1 MAVGVA
7 LRDFCENTSVH
18 GLAFVVESKS
28 SILKR
33 LAWMTIFLM
42 CLSYA
47 IMQIKESIDGRLR
60 TVNDR
65 KYVSHFRPKPK
76 LKPEKHL
83 ALGRIPKP
91 KPNVQK
97 FVKMGGFCCS
107 LTFLM
112 SSVNIFFY
120 NFGNSFKLI
129 IEITFVFKCISVV

>member
-1 MAVGVA
+1 MAVGVT

-60 TVNDR
+60 NS
-65 KYVSHFRPKPK
+65 KAMKSSPLLGPFCGSEFWEFSL
-76 LKPEKHL
+76 LK
-83 ALGRIPKP
+83 I
-91 KPNVQK
+91 
-97 FVKMGGFCCS
+97 
-107 LTFLM
+107 
-112 SSVNIFFY
+112 
-120 NFGNSFKLI
+120 
-129 IEITFVFKCISVV
+129 

>member
-1 MAVGVA
+1 MVENQKFTITLIFQIHIMAVGVT

-60 TVNDR
+60 
-65 KYVSHFRPKPK
+65 K
-76 LKPEKHL
+76 
-83 ALGRIPKP
+83 
-91 KPNVQK
+91 
-97 FVKMGGFCCS
+97 
-107 LTFLM
+107 
-112 SSVNIFFY
+112 
-120 NFGNSFKLI
+120 
-129 IEITFVFKCISVV
+129 

>member
-60 TVNDR
+60 NTAL
-65 KYVSHFRPKPK
+65 HIP
-76 LKPEKHL
+76 LKCTEHL
-83 ALGRIPKP
+83 
-91 KPNVQK
+91 
-97 FVKMGGFCCS
+97 
-107 LTFLM
+107 
-112 SSVNIFFY
+112 
-120 NFGNSFKLI
+120 
-129 IEITFVFKCISVV
+129 

>member
-1 MAVGVA
+1 MEFTLKEIFLKLTGEFNDLIFFQVYTMAIGVT

-60 TVNDR
+60 NSTLHTNM
-65 KYVSHFRPKPK
+65 RPS
-76 LKPEKHL
+76 
-83 ALGRIPKP
+83 I
-91 KPNVQK
+91 
-97 FVKMGGFCCS
+97 
-107 LTFLM
+107 
-112 SSVNIFFY
+112 
-120 NFGNSFKLI
+120 
-129 IEITFVFKCISVV
+129 

>member
-1 MAVGVA
+1 MAVGVT

-60 TVNDR
+60 NSDTYMYHKNALKINDMMPAPQTR
-65 KYVSHFRPKPK
+65 NIHIDIQLYF
-76 LKPEKHL
+76 
-83 ALGRIPKP
+83 
-91 KPNVQK
+91 
-97 FVKMGGFCCS
+97 F
-107 LTFLM
+107 
-112 SSVNIFFY
+112 NIFFQ
-120 NFGNSFKLI
+120 FGTIVQRSQCWI
-129 IEITFVFKCISVV
+129 P

>member
-1 MAVGVA
+1 MIETFVCTHSLDSGRKPKFRINLIFQVHIMAVGVT

-60 TVNDR
+60 
-65 KYVSHFRPKPK
+65 K
-76 LKPEKHL
+76 
-83 ALGRIPKP
+83 
-91 KPNVQK
+91 
-97 FVKMGGFCCS
+97 
-107 LTFLM
+107 
-112 SSVNIFFY
+112 
-120 NFGNSFKLI
+120 
-129 IEITFVFKCISVV
+129 